1 MYWAY
6 ISEKVLNDQLIVT
19 GSTQTHKI
27 INNQIVRNNHS
38 FELFDKT
45 AEFTIKYRC

>member
-19 GSTQTHKI
+19 DSTSKHKI

-38 FELFDKT
+38 FELFEKQT
-45 AEFTIKYRC
+45 EFTIKYRC